1 MEWLRLSEC
10 LTSEPQCGGGR
21 AQSPEGGCL
30 FTQALAYRVHVNKE
44 YQVKEPMSQS
54 VERGGRG
61 AGVRGGEQKAEGR
74 RAGLGIEPSV
84 DVEPSWVWVPT
95 PRGRGG
101 PVLRIRI
108 RIPSADDVG
117 IFYFFQ

>member
-21 AQSPEGGCL
+21 AQSKEGGCL

-61 AGVRGGEQKAEGR
+61 LLGDEGR
-74 RAGLGIEPSV
+74 RKKQKGGL
-84 DVEPSWVWVPT
+84 
-95 PRGRGG
+95 R
-101 PVLRIRI
+101 
-108 RIPSADDVG
+108 
-117 IFYFFQ
+117 Y